1 MGILLGKAS
10 RRWFWTLAGVGFVLV
25 VLLGRCALAECLSS
39 PAEVRAA
46 HSVTAWSTWNYIDG
60 RKCWHVGHNRY
71 PRAAEQSRPP
81 RRSPSGLPGRTVGSI
96 PATGAIP
103 LPRFFADQ
111 VPRGD
116 RYKPTE
122 EGRRLAGVMETTVD
136 RVHRR
141 LLEVGFDERFR
152 AAYEK

>member
-1 MGILLGKAS
+1 MAVRSNHNHNHSGDADLQRGKD
-10 RRWFWTLAGVGFVLV
+10 V
-25 VLLGRCALAECLSS
+25 
-39 PAEVRAA
+39 P
-46 HSVTAWSTWNYIDG
+46 SVN
-60 RKCWHVGHNRY
+60 
-71 PRAAEQSRPP
+71 
-81 RRSPSGLPGRTVGSI
+81 
-96 PATGAIP
+96 IP

-111 VPRGD
+111 VPRGA

-152 AAYEK
+152 AAYGGKE

>member
-1 MGILLGKAS
+1 MHGVAS
-10 RRWFWTLAGVGFVLV
+10 Y
-25 VLLGRCALAECLSS
+25 
-39 PAEVRAA
+39 
-46 HSVTAWSTWNYIDG
+46 STWNYING
-60 RKCWHVGHNRY
+60 QKCWRLGHKRY
-71 PRAAEQSRPP
+71 PRAAAQSRPP
-81 RRSPSGLPGRTVGSI
+81 RQSPPTGLPGRTVGSI

-111 VPRGD
+111 VPRGA

-152 AAYEK
+152 AAYGQ